1 MSYTGRQY
9 LLSRSVDSSSAPN
22 HLADFGS
29 SPERSLLFVKE
40 DCFNL
45 STCQK
50 GSRHAGENPLSS
62 PHLQR
67 AMHILSICSH
77 LASSRSRSAG
87 CERATR
93 PLAWR
98 AAWRPG
104 WRVWRPPRGCTWRA
118 APRRF
123 AVRVRGSPSRTGASP
138 RLRGGPRRRR
148 ARRMMA
154 RCGGTVD
161 AFARDRCARTR
172 DKSRRWRVSRTSGRG
187 WRTRE
192 ARVSVASTRCGARVP

>member
-1 MSYTGRQY
+1 MTRRARPGSEEAQRKRRKRAWRFLSVTRREKSTGIQ
-9 LLSRSVDSSSAPN
+9 SRKSVS
-22 HLADFGS
+22 
-29 SPERSLLFVKE
+29 ERTRSI
-40 DCFNL
+40 
-45 STCQK
+45 
-50 GSRHAGENPLSS
+50 SRRTAFYP
-62 PHLQR
+62 
-67 AMHILSICSH
+67 ASH
-77 LASSRSRSAG
+77 LGKLWLGRETPV
-87 CERATR
+87 CDRATR
-93 PLAWR
+93 PVAWR

-187 WRTRE
+187 WRFRRA